1 MTARAPTRQCPVL
14 VVEDEELLSL
24 YVDGFLEEAGF
35 EVIDAAD
42 ADAALEILARRPDV
56 RVLFTDIQMPGAID
70 GMELARRVHEHWPQV
85 LLLITS
91 GNSRPST
98 AEIADHGHFLPKP
111 YRPDEVIRE
120 IHDLTE
126 EADAR
131 RGRGLGY
138 EAGRQKTS
146 TSPRASSATN
156 PSDET

>member
-14 VVEDEELLSL
+14 VVEDEELLRLS
-24 YVDGFLEEAGF
+24 VDGFLEEAGF

-126 EADAR
+126 EASAR
-131 RGRGLGY
+131 R
-138 EAGRQKTS
+138 ESGRQ
-146 TSPRASSATN
+146 
-156 PSDET
+156 